1 MEIFY
6 ILVVIGVIAIFW
18 KAIIALFIGLGGL
31 LAVIIPVAI
40 ICAIIYFIT
49 LIMYKITLILNS

>member
-18 KAIIALFIGLGGL
+18 KAIIALFVALGGL

-49 LIMYKITLILNS
+49 LII

>member
-6 ILVVIGVIAIFW
+6 ILVVIGVIAIFG
-18 KAIIALFIGLGGL
+18 KAIIALFVGLGGL
-31 LAVIIPVAI
+31 LAAIIPIAI

-49 LIMYKITLILNS
+49 LVL

>member
-18 KAIIALFIGLGGL
+18 KAIIALFVGIGGL
-31 LAVIIPVAI
+31 LTVIIPVAI
-40 ICAIIYFIT
+40 ICTIIYFIT
-49 LIMYKITLILNS
+49 FLF